1 MLNIGGLGSGG
12 SELGLI
18 GLPMMSWSPIVI
30 VKSPTPGACAPEFTV
45 GFPKPRSANHVAAS
59 IGSENYILVDLKIKL
74 LLIWLR
80 GGRVESVYTIKSSVT
95 LFCIHTVTD

>member
-1 MLNIGGLGSGG
+1 M
-12 SELGLI
+12 
-18 GLPMMSWSPIVI
+18 
-30 VKSPTPGACAPEFTV
+30 VKSPKPGASGDLSAA
-45 GFPKPRSANHVAAS
+45 GLPKPLSANHVAAS

>member
-1 MLNIGGLGSGG
+1 M
-12 SELGLI
+12 I
-18 GLPMMSWSPIVI
+18 GLPLASWSPMTM
-30 VKSPTPGACAPEFTV
+30 VKSPIPRALESLSGA
-45 GFPKPRSANHVAAS
+45 GLPKPLAANHVAAS

-74 LLIWLR
+74 LLNWLR